1 MRNKNFTIKHC
12 ELEYVYRLH
21 INCPVCDKDDWC
33 SVYTY
38 DGETYAALCHRVDST
53 HETPTGGHIHF
64 LKDFP
69 LNAQPRRTFVAPPK
83 RERAGPEM
91 LNDVYSRL
99 FNHFSLTKTHQK
111 NLIDRGL
118 TPVEVASLGYK
129 SMPENK
135 DRASIISGLEES
147 YGKTLL
153 GVPGFYL
160 TTRKNLWLATTEGI
174 IIPYRDVRGK
184 FN

>member
-1 MRNKNFTIKHC
+1 MRNKNFSLRDC

-38 DGETYAALCHRVDST
+38 DGEIYAALCNRVDST

-69 LNAQPRRTFVAPPK
+69 QQAHVRRTFVATPK
-83 RERAGPEM
+83 RERAQPEM
-91 LNDVYSRL
+91 LNNVYNRL

-111 NLIDRGL
+111 NPILR
-118 TPVEVASLGYK
+118 
-129 SMPENK
+129 
-135 DRASIISGLEES
+135 
-147 YGKTLL
+147 
-153 GVPGFYL
+153 
-160 TTRKNLWLATTEGI
+160 
-174 IIPYRDVRGK
+174 
-184 FN
+184 